1 MWRGTVG
8 AVKPERLH
16 LRAVAEIV
24 IAGDVETATG
34 VWKRFLGLMGRDSL
48 PAGSA
53 LLLRPCG
60 SIHMFFMR
68 FPIDAVFLDRE
79 SRILKIHHA
88 IRPWRM
94 TLPVRHA
101 RSCVELPA
109 GTATHHKLAVG
120 EPLILGQ
127 LAATTPS

>member
-1 MWRGTVG
+1 VP
-8 AVKPERLH
+8 AVKHVPQQ
-16 LRAVAEIV
+16 LRAADGTV
-24 IAGDVETATG
+24 IAGEVEIATSL
-34 VWKRFLGLMGRDSL
+34 WQRFLGLMGRHSL
-48 PAGSA
+48 PAGTA